1 MNEKIKSLMDEGIF
15 LDPEVI
21 DLIDKSSFDLIND
34 HRNEIRGQVVNRM
47 LLDELKLKY
56 LKSNDLFEDDK
67 FQNNGNVKIL
77 KSYEDSLSKI
87 EVAHFVEHY
96 RTRYNFMSKLLQ
108 GRMELTDAVS
118 ISRTFSKMQREK
130 VSLIGIVYDKKLTKN
145 GNLIL
150 EIEDPTGKIKILINS
165 TKKEIFDMGKDIVLD
180 EVIGIVGNM
189 GNKIVFVN
197 ELFFPDVKIDD
208 NIMKK
213 SKKNEYVAFISD
225 LHVGSDMFLEKD
237 FEKFITWINGN
248 SGSEDQKQI
257 AKSIKYL
264 FVIGDIVDGVGI
276 YPSQENELSI
286 INIQEQYDKCAYY
299 FSKMRKDLN
308 IIICPGNH
316 DALRL
321 AEPQPILDKNIAKS
335 LYDLDNVQLVSNPA
349 VINIGSYD
357 GFEGFNVLMYH
368 GYSFDYYID
377 KVESIRE
384 HGGYDRA
391 DLVMKFLM
399 KKRHLA
405 PSHGSTLF
413 VVDADKDELIIDDVP
428 DLFVCGHV
436 HKSSVSHYGK
446 TTLISGSCW
455 QSITKF
461 QEKVGHHP
469 EPGRVPI
476 VNLKTRDVKLM
487 KFCN

>member
-1 MNEKIKSLMDEGIF
+1 MNEKIKSLMEEGIF

-34 HRNEIRGQVVNRM
+34 HLNEIRGQVVNRI
-47 LLDELKLKY
+47 LLDELKSKY
-56 LKSNDLFEDDK
+56 LKSNISEENQ
-67 FQNNGNVKIL
+67 FQNEGNVKIL
-77 KSYEDSLSKI
+77 KSYEDSLTKI
-87 EVAHFVEHY
+87 EVSNFVKHY
-96 RTRYNFMSKLLQ
+96 RTRYDFMSKLLQ
-108 GRMELTDAVS
+108 GRMELTDVIS

-130 VSLIGIVYDKKLTKN
+130 VSLIGIVYEKKLTKN
-145 GNLIL
+145 GNLML

-180 EVIGIVGNM
+180 EVIGIGGNM

-213 SKKNEYVAFISD
+213 SKRNEYAAFISD
-225 LHVGSDMFLEKD
+225 LHIGSNMFLEKD
-237 FEKFITWINGN
+237 FEKFVEWINGD
-248 SGSEDQKQI
+248 SGSEDQRQI

-264 FVIGDIVDGVGI
+264 FVIGDVVDGAGI
-276 YPSQENELSI
+276 YPAQENELSI
-286 INIQEQYDKCAYY
+286 PNIQEQYDKCAYY

-308 IIICPGNH
+308 IIVCPGNH

-321 AEPQPILDKNIAKS
+321 AEPQPILDKDVAKS
-335 LYDLDNVQLVSNPA
+335 LHELNNVQLVSNPA
-349 VINIGSYD
+349 VINIGSYGD
-357 GFEGFNVLMYH
+357 FKGFNVLMYH
-368 GYSFDYYID
+368 GYSFDYYINN
-377 KVESIRE
+377 VESLRE
-384 HGGYDRA
+384 QGGYDRA

-413 VVDADKDELIIDDVP
+413 VVDSDRDDLIIDEVP
-428 DLFVCGHV
+428 DFFVCGHV
-436 HKSSVSHYGK
+436 HNTSISHYGK

-455 QSITKF
+455 QTITKF